1 MAADLAIRPYDPAD
15 EERAWRIHEL
25 ATKRVDAFADP
36 AGVEGGVATTREEH
50 ATESRRLAARGVLL
64 VGEVDET
71 VVATGALDPDGTGDA
86 GDHPEAAE
94 ITRMRVDP
102 DHWRMGYGRAM
113 LERLEREAR
122 SAGWTTLLLETLA
135 RQEAARGLYE
145 ATGYVPVGKSV
156 VGEYDVR
163 RYRKELAD

>member
-1 MAADLAIRPYDPAD
+1 MTAGLAIRRYDPAD
-15 EERAWRIHEL
+15 EERAWRIHER

-36 AGVEGGVATTREEH
+36 TGVEGGVATTPAEH
-50 ATESRRLAARGVLL
+50 ATESRRLADRGVLL
-64 VGEVDET
+64 VGEVDGT
-71 VVATGALDPDGTGDA
+71 VVATGALDPDGGAEA
-86 GDHPEAAE
+86 GQSPDGAE

-102 DHWRMGYGRAM
+102 DHWRAGYGQAM

-122 SAGWTTLLLETLA
+122 SAGWTTLHLETLA

-145 ATGYVPVGKSV
+145 ANGYEPVGEVV